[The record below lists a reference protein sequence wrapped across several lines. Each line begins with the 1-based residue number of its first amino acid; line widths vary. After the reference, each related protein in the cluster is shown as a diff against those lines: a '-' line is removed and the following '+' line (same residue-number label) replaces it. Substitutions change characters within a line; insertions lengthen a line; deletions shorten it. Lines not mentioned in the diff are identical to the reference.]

1 MSSPPER
8 QESEA
13 GRTEPS
19 PEVSGS
25 QVPIKLT
32 TDHQKHLLP
41 TDLLDSSPEID
52 NAGTTTSDQAV
63 VTPQRVRHHDL
74 ILDRNDRFV
83 DDVWGRISEALP
95 ARVQSPQEPQTV
107 SAIVDEPLP
116 ARPIMPQIE
125 QPEVAPTRQQAT
137 FLAPGQGRTPEQAA
151 AAARLRDAVTARARL
166 RAEAESGRQA
176 SLTRLTDSAANDGAQ
191 VNTDRRRQFP
201 RAQVHQGR
209 SRQPARRT
217 TIPATRPPAIPRPQ
231 LYRAAPPPA
240 LERAPFPA
248 GFNNSAPEPPLPA
261 AASPAPAHQPGATTT
276 TTTTTTM
283 TRTANHQGD
292 SIFRQMMDQLIT
304 TGVTPPGSYQQVNLS
319 FRAPFGMEYLFLAE
333 GIHPQHWLVPRAQ
346 RERSGGPG
354 AGGDLRAIRSARN
367 GEVVGW
373 REFLEGGAAGRIH
386 LIPTPNPGKWVPK

>member
-25 QVPIKLT
+25 QVPNKLT
-32 TDHQKHLLP
+32 ADHQKHLLP
-41 TDLLDSSPEID
+41 SDLLDSSPEID
-52 NAGTTTSDQAV
+52 NADTTTSDQVV
-63 VTPQRVRHHDL
+63 VTPQPIRHHDL
-74 ILDRNDRFV
+74 ILERNDQFM
-83 DDVWGRISEALP
+83 DDVWGRMSEALP

-107 SAIVDEPLP
+107 SAIVGEPLP

-137 FLAPGQGRTPEQAA
+137 FLAPGKGRTPEQAA

-166 RAEAESGRQA
+166 REEAESGRQA

-191 VNTDRRRQFP
+191 VNTDRRRQVP

-209 SRQPARRT
+209 SRQPAWQT
-217 TIPATRPPAIPRPQ
+217 TIPATRPPGVTRPQ
-231 LYRAAPPPA
+231 LYRVAPLPV
-240 LERAPFPA
+240 LESASFPTP
-248 GFNNSAPEPPLPA
+248 FNNSAAEPPLPA

-276 TTTTTTM
+276 TTTPTV
-283 TRTANHQGD
+283 NHQGD
-292 SIFRQMMDQLIT
+292 SIFRQMMDQLIAS
-304 TGVTPPGSYQQVNLS
+304 GVTPPGSYQQVNLS

-333 GIHPQHWLVPRAQ
+333 GIHPQHWLFPRAQ

-367 GEVVGW
+367 GEIVGW
-373 REFLEGGAAGRIH
+373 REFLVGGAAGRIH
-386 LIPTPNPGKWVPK
+386 LIPTPNPGKWVPR